1 MLRSTDEVENLC
13 RYVIWN
19 EEPRKCLFNR
29 NTAGDV
35 SKASNQQRSDA
46 RHCRSHSSQE
56 WKNMDV
62 EQFLKITQEYAAR
75 LSTSVASSRE
85 EQSRYWV
92 NEPNRENKAPSLG
105 RAKRKKS
112 SLAGPRSKKPAV
124 VGEVN
129 SGDEFEPSSQPPPRR
144 PGLLPP
150 PRPMQTLK

>member
-1 MLRSTDEVENLC
+1 MLRSTDEVKNLC

-62 EQFLKITQEYAAR
+62 KQFLKITQEYAAR
-75 LSTSVASSRE
+75 LSTSVASSRGNSHDTGSMSPTE
-85 EQSRYWV
+85 KTRPCLLGGE
-92 NEPNRENKAPSLG
+92 RERKAP
-105 RAKRKKS
+105 
-112 SLAGPRSKKPAV
+112 
-124 VGEVN
+124 
-129 SGDEFEPSSQPPPRR
+129 
-144 PGLLPP
+144 
-150 PRPMQTLK
+150 